1 VPSFVPS
8 PSTTGTPTEPNA
20 SGIISFPI
28 MNERMI
34 LENKYNY
41 GNNPLPGRRRTRIR
55 YRTNSG
61 EPRFLVLFTA
71 GIFLLIT
78 LCAIP
83 ACSAEDEEN
92 VYYDEDQVDDAYY
105 EAVTDDTDDAEDD
118 EYAFY
123 DNEIQDEDDFT
134 ANTYEE
140 QLLKTNVSSIIDV
153 VLCVLCMFFWVLWL
167 VGTIFPNRIQDL
179 YRNEGVVVK
188 ADVLESCVMNDGG
201 NSEHGAKDLESD
213 ITFNGM
219 DLPTYT
225 AIVSYVVPSRVA
237 RSGKGVVASGSKTK
251 HDPTPSNEQPQSCS
265 ANEMMRTLSHK
276 VSAQH
281 LAAEYSPTTAASAGG
296 PSTFNYGRSETPPRP
311 PRGKQEDGKKAL
323 HVNTRP
329 SPTNC
334 RPPNPYGKTT
344 SLFDAFTKSFDST
357 TNNSGT
363 DPINTSKGGMSP
375 MSCIAKESEPTY
387 YKYNNKYIHYTYDDD
402 GEDDDD
408 DDVDAEQIGSF
419 FQSFGLFQKPK
430 PTLVKKEKPAGG
442 AVRVKKRFETSELL
456 APGFK
461 NVEIILLPGNPS
473 SGVLKSEFEEEDFM
487 LNDGGFFGSAKDD
500 TACRHGPPDKNEVR
514 FGDVYSA
521 MIGVVLATVSTI
533 GAVHSALTLPYK
545 IRVYGWLILIFS
557 TCFMWPTAML
567 TYKTVN
573 RVRIFTMNKIISFEP
588 CGEKTGLYGLNK
600 LPNAKL
606 TSCSGGSANNSGTE
620 GATNYV
626 IMLDENGREKSG
638 VFPNDEEGSAVSS
651 LSDGRLRQLT

>member
-1 VPSFVPS
+1 
-8 PSTTGTPTEPNA
+8 
-20 SGIISFPI
+20 

-237 RSGKGVVASGSKTK
+237 RSGKG
-251 HDPTPSNEQPQSCS
+251 P
-265 ANEMMRTLSHK
+265 
-276 VSAQH
+276 
-281 LAAEYSPTTAASAGG
+281 
-296 PSTFNYGRSETPPRP
+296 
-311 PRGKQEDGKKAL
+311 
-323 HVNTRP
+323 
-329 SPTNC
+329 
-334 RPPNPYGKTT
+334 